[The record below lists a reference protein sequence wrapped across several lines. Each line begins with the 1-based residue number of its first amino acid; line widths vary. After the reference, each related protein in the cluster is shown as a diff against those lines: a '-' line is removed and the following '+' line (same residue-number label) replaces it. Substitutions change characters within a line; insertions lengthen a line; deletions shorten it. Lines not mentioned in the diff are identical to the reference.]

1 MAVLDASDFSNNS
14 AAKFVFA
21 NLQKN
26 CKSRVIVSMD
36 VANHLLLSQRISCCS
51 SSVSSDCESDKL
63 DRPRFFSLM
72 WVLSLWDPFK
82 LSVDVDTR
90 KLSIGN
96 PIIVQVATRLYSA
109 NSLSEIVPFLNNL
122 AHEGNVRMI
131 LKDNQD
137 HKDDQDDEDAQG

>member
-1 MAVLDASDFSNNS
+1 
-14 AAKFVFA
+14 
-21 NLQKN
+21 
-26 CKSRVIVSMD
+26 
-36 VANHLLLSQRISCCS
+36 
-51 SSVSSDCESDKL
+51 
-63 DRPRFFSLM
+63 M
-72 WVLSLWDPFK
+72 WALSLWDPFK
-82 LSVDVDTR
+82 FSVDVDTR